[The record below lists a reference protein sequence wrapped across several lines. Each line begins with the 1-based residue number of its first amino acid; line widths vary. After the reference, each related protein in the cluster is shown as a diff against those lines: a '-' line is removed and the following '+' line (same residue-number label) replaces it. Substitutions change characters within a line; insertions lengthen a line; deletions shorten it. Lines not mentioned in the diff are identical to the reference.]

1 MKEHYLDFIG
11 VYKDVV
17 PEGYCRHMIAEFE
30 RVKLE
35 GIGTNRQ
42 NFEGAEKH
50 FKDDHAMFLDRG
62 AGTHFF
68 DFDNQPVLVPF
79 YKAMQN
85 CFDLYVGRYSVLK
98 SAKITGSAAKMQQ
111 TSPGQGY
118 HVWHGEQ
125 GAGMDSARV
134 LVYMLYLNTLETE
147 EGGETEFLYQRLRL
161 RPEENTM
168 IIWPAAFT
176 HTHRGNVVLGDKT
189 KYIITG
195 WFYYD

>member
-1 MKEHYLDFIG
+1 MKSTYLDFIG

-17 PEGYCRHMIAEFE
+17 PDGYCQHMISEFE
-30 RVKLE
+30 RVKRE

-42 NFEGAEKH
+42 DFDGAPRH
-50 FKDDHAMFLDRG
+50 RKDDHAMFLDRG
-62 AGTHFF
+62 AGSHFVGF
-68 DFDNQPVLVPF
+68 DGQPVLAPF
-79 YKAMQN
+79 YGATQT
-85 CFDLYVGRYSVLK
+85 CFDDYSSRFSVLK
-98 SAKITGSAAKMQQ
+98 DNRVTGSAAKMQQ
-111 TSPGQGY
+111 TLPGQGY

-125 GAGMDSARV
+125 SSGMNASRV
-134 LVYMLYLNTLETE
+134 LSYMLYLNTLESE

-168 IIWPAAFT
+168 VVWPAAFT
-176 HTHRGNVVLGDKT
+176 HAHRGNVVLGDQA